1 MFIGL
6 DALRA
11 GLTRLLQYSIS
22 LMATFFYK
30 VNAFGAIK
38 GNFVRKIGQIAKGYS
53 TLGSIEEHSN
63 WIFV

>member
-1 MFIGL
+1 
-6 DALRA
+6 
-11 GLTRLLQYSIS
+11 
-22 LMATFFYK
+22 MATFFYK

-53 TLGSIEEHSN
+53 ALGSIEELFN